1 MIRVGFGYDAHR
13 LVDGRPLILGG
24 VDIPYE
30 RGLQGH
36 SDADVLLHAVC
47 DALLGAAGLGD
58 LGRHFPDTD
67 PTLKGVSS
75 ILLIRRVME
84 MIREAGF
91 EVQNL
96 DSTVVAQAPKLAPH
110 IQTMIATIAD
120 AMKVS
125 PRQVSVKATTT
136 EGMWFAG
143 SGEGI
148 AAYAV
153 AALKERERDS
163 K

>member
-24 VDIPYE
+24 VNIPYE

-36 SDADVLLHAVC
+36 SDADVLLHAAC

-58 LGRHFPDTD
+58 LGRHFPNTD
-67 PTLKGVSS
+67 PALKGVSS
-75 ILLIRRVME
+75 IALIRRVME

-110 IQTMIATIAD
+110 IQTMIATMAD
-120 AMKVS
+120 AMEVS
-125 PRQVSVKATTT
+125 SRQVSVKATTT
-136 EGMWFAG
+136 EGMGLAG
-143 SGEGI
+143 RGEGI

-153 AALKERERDS
+153 AALSEVEPQQ
-163 K
+163 

>member
-67 PTLKGVSS
+67 PELKGVSS
-75 ILLIRRVME
+75 IALLRRVME

-96 DSTVVAQAPKLAPH
+96 DGTVVAQAPKLAPH
-110 IQTMIATIAD
+110 IQTMITTIAN
-120 AMKVS
+120 AMEVS
-125 PRQVSVKATTT
+125 PSQVSVKATTT
-136 EGMWFAG
+136 EGMGFAG

-153 AALKERERDS
+153 AALSEVEPQQ
-163 K
+163 